1 MDLIKNYRIHLAAI
15 IIVVIAEMIGTQRFG
30 LIIFLPLLYALVLG
44 TIVSYPAL
52 KILTNPQMERASHIL
67 GISMLMLIAKL
78 GLDIGPN
85 LHMILNSGWAL
96 IFQELGHFFGTLV
109 FGLPVA
115 LLVRMKREAI
125 GAVYSIDREPNIAI
139 IAERFGLDSAE
150 GRGVMGMYICG
161 TVFGALWVSILA
173 GLIAQTGFFH
183 PHSLAM
189 GAGIGSGSMMAAAT
203 ASIISVYPDYEET
216 VRAYAAAANLLTSV
230 IGVYFA
236 LFVSLPVT
244 IKVYE
249 FFAGRRDKA
258 EKNAQ

>member
-67 GISMLMLIAKL
+67 GISMLLLIAKL

-125 GAVYSIDREPNIAI
+125 GAVYRTSPSLPSASASIRPKGA
-139 IAERFGLDSAE
+139 ASWACTSAARSSARFGCRSSRA
-150 GRGVMGMYICG
+150 
-161 TVFGALWVSILA
+161 S
-173 GLIAQTGFFH
+173 
-183 PHSLAM
+183 SLRRASSTRIRSPW
-189 GAGIGSGSMMAAAT
+189 ARASAAA
-203 ASIISVYPDYEET
+203 
-216 VRAYAAAANLLTSV
+216 R
-230 IGVYFA
+230 
-236 LFVSLPVT
+236 
-244 IKVYE
+244 
-249 FFAGRRDKA
+249 
-258 EKNAQ
+258 

>member
-139 IAERFGLDSAE
+139 IAERFGLD
-150 GRGVMGMYICG
+150 R
-161 TVFGALWVSILA
+161 FGCRSSRAS
-173 GLIAQTGFFH
+173 
-183 PHSLAM
+183 SLRRASSTRSRSPW
-189 GAGIGSGSMMAAAT
+189 ARASAAA
-203 ASIISVYPDYEET
+203 
-216 VRAYAAAANLLTSV
+216 R
-230 IGVYFA
+230 
-236 LFVSLPVT
+236 
-244 IKVYE
+244 
-249 FFAGRRDKA
+249 
-258 EKNAQ
+258 